1 MIISLGNSLRVIL
14 KCSTPTNMLFSI
26 GVSHFPDPKLQFLRF
41 FDIYPTNYA
50 IISLANGFI
59 INLTCSTLTNT
70 MFSVGVDNFPGPKL
84 RFFRTLVTSN
94 FCIVGLTNYIIMQ
107 LNH

>member
-70 MFSVGVDNFPGPKL
+70 MFSVGVDNFPGQKL
-84 RFFRTLVTSN
+84 
-94 FCIVGLTNYIIMQ
+94 
-107 LNH
+107 